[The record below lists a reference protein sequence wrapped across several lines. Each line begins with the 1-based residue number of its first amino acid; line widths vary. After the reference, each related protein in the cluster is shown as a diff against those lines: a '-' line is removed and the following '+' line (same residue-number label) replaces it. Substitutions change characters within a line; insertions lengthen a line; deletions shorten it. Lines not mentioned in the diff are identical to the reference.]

1 MLIIY
6 CDTFFDFLLRIIKNT
21 SASMFSKSKV
31 RSMRPN
37 WSVKVRMRLV
47 RRKMALARGRRGL
60 RRSRKARRMKSR
72 PLMNM
77 RAARMR

>member
-1 MLIIY
+1 
-6 CDTFFDFLLRIIKNT
+6 
-21 SASMFSKSKV
+21 
-31 RSMRPN
+31 MRPN